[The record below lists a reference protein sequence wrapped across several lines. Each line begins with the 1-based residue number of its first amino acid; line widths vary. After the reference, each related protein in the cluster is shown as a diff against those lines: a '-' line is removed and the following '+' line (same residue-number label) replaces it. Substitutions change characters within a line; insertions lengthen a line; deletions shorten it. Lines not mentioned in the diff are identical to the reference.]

1 MRQLLVICFSL
12 WYTYILNK
20 KWYGESMSDEKM
32 LGTEYLRLKRELFDQ
47 YYSFLNDMQKQAVY
61 AVNGPLLILA
71 GAGSGKTTV
80 LVNRIVHMIRYGNG
94 AEDTCVPGDVDALTL
109 EEMRRAKDLPREELG
124 AFLTRFASRAPKAW
138 SVLAITFTNKAA
150 NEIKSRLASAFGE
163 GSSEAS
169 DIWAGT
175 FHSICLRLLR
185 RWYKELGY
193 QEGFGICDTDDSKKL
208 ISACMKQLNMD
219 DRQLPIKSVMNLIS
233 RAKDRLLT
241 PEDFSA
247 EAGTDF
253 KLKQVAKIYA
263 LYQERLRSSNLMDFD
278 DIIMQ
283 TVRLLEENPEA
294 LDYVQSKFR
303 YVCVDE
309 YQDTNKAQ
317 LRLTILLSGGFNN
330 IMVVGDDDQS
340 IYKFRGATIE
350 NILNFEGNYKN
361 ARVIKL
367 EQNYRSTKNIL
378 DAANGV
384 ISRNDTRHDKKL
396 WTAGEAG
403 ERITLRKLGNQNDE
417 ARYLCDQIH
426 KDMREKHY
434 SYRDFAVLYRT
445 NAQSRNIEQAFAKSG
460 IPYRMLGGLRFYDRA
475 EIRDILAYLCVINNP
490 MDDVRLKRIINV
502 PKRGIGDKSILT
514 AESMAQAG
522 GYSMLEF
529 IRHATEYKAIPQ
541 AAAKS
546 MEAFAQLMDE
556 LRHKAAQGGVADLI
570 RSIVD
575 VTGYG
580 RMLEM
585 AGAEEADRI
594 DNIGELIT
602 SAAQYEQSAEEPS
615 LSEFLED
622 VALVSDVDKYD
633 EAADAVVLMTIH
645 SAKGLE
651 FPVVFLPGMEEGLF
665 PGRQSIM
672 NPDEIEEERRLA
684 YVAITRAKKKVYIT
698 HVHNRMLN
706 GSTQYNPISRFAE
719 EIPPELVEEID
730 TYSSVPMQ
738 KKVSFADAGQS
749 YGYAPRSFGVSR
761 PAASPRTVSPGAAV
775 KSSLPD
781 FAAGDRVRHTTFG
794 DGVILSTKNMGGD
807 ILYEIAF
814 DKVGTKKLMATYAR
828 LKKADQ

>member
-12 WYTYILNK
+12 WYTYVLNK
-20 KWYGESMSDEKM
+20 KWYGESMSDTKM

-94 AEDTCVPGDVDALTL
+94 VEDTYVPGDVDDFVL
-109 EEMRRAKDLPREELG
+109 EEMRRAKDMSREELG

-350 NILNFEGNYKN
+350 NILNFESNYKN

-396 WTAGEAG
+396 GTAGEAG

-426 KDMREKHY
+426 KDMREKQY
-434 SYRDFAVLYRT
+434 AYRDFAVLYRT
-445 NAQSRNIEQAFAKSG
+445 NAQSRNIS
-460 IPYRMLGGLRFYDRA
+460 
-475 EIRDILAYLCVINNP
+475 
-490 MDDVRLKRIINV
+490 
-502 PKRGIGDKSILT
+502 
-514 AESMAQAG
+514 
-522 GYSMLEF
+522 
-529 IRHATEYKAIPQ
+529 
-541 AAAKS
+541 
-546 MEAFAQLMDE
+546 
-556 LRHKAAQGGVADLI
+556 
-570 RSIVD
+570 
-575 VTGYG
+575 
-580 RMLEM
+580 
-585 AGAEEADRI
+585 
-594 DNIGELIT
+594 
-602 SAAQYEQSAEEPS
+602 
-615 LSEFLED
+615 
-622 VALVSDVDKYD
+622 
-633 EAADAVVLMTIH
+633 
-645 SAKGLE
+645 
-651 FPVVFLPGMEEGLF
+651 
-665 PGRQSIM
+665 
-672 NPDEIEEERRLA
+672 RRLPKA
-684 YVAITRAKKKVYIT
+684 VFPTVCWAVF
-698 HVHNRMLN
+698 
-706 GSTQYNPISRFAE
+706 GSTTARKFEISSPICVLS
-719 EIPPELVEEID
+719 ITLW
-730 TYSSVPMQ
+730 TTSV
-738 KKVSFADAGQS
+738 
-749 YGYAPRSFGVSR
+749 
-761 PAASPRTVSPGAAV
+761 
-775 KSSLPD
+775 
-781 FAAGDRVRHTTFG
+781 
-794 DGVILSTKNMGGD
+794 
-807 ILYEIAF
+807 
-814 DKVGTKKLMATYAR
+814 
-828 LKKADQ
+828 

>member
-1 MRQLLVICFSL
+1 MLYLHIE
-12 WYTYILNK
+12 YNK
-20 KWYGESMSDEKM
+20 RYGEIMNDTNM
-32 LGTEYLRLKRELFDQ
+32 LGREYLRLKRALFDQ
-47 YYSFLNDMQKQAVY
+47 YYSFLNDMQREAVY

-80 LVNRIVHMIRYGNG
+80 LVNRIVHMIRYGN
-94 AEDTCVPGDVDALTL
+94 AVQDTYVPAGTDETVL

-124 AFLTRFASRAPKAW
+124 DYLARFTSRAPKAW

-150 NEIKSRLASAFGE
+150 NEIKHRLSSAFGE

-185 RWYKELGY
+185 RWCKELGY
-193 QEGFGICDTDDSKKL
+193 VEGFGICDTDDSKKL

-219 DRQLPIKSVMNLIS
+219 DRQLPIKSVMNLIG

-241 PEDFSA
+241 PEDFA
-247 EAGTDF
+247 AVAGTDF

-263 LYQERLRSSNLMDFD
+263 LYQDRLHSSNLMDFD

-283 TVRLLEENPEA
+283 TVRLLRENPEA

-309 YQDTNKAQ
+309 FQDTNKAQ
-317 LRLTILLSGGFNN
+317 LELTKLLSGGFNN

-350 NILNFEGNYKN
+350 NILNFEDNYKN

-384 ISRNDTRHDKKL
+384 ISKNDTRHDKKL

-426 KDMREKHY
+426 KDMRAKQY
-434 SYRDFAVLYRT
+434 AYRDFAVLYRT

-490 MDDVRLKRIINV
+490 LDDVRLKRIINV
-502 PKRGIGDKSILT
+502 PRRGIGDKSILT

-529 IRHATEYKAIPQ
+529 IRHATEFKAIPQ

-556 LRHKAAQGGVADLI
+556 LRNKAAQNNVADLI
-570 RSIVD
+570 RSVVD

-580 RMLEM
+580 RMLEL
-585 AGAEEADRI
+585 AGAEEAERI

-651 FPVVFLPGMEEGLF
+651 FPVVFLPGMEEGIF

-672 NPDEIEEERRLA
+672 DPTEIEEERRLA

-730 TYSSVPMQ
+730 TYSAVPHQSKPMYAQ
-738 KKVSFADAGQS
+738 GGQS
-749 YGYAPRSFGVSR
+749 SYFPARTFDARR
-761 PAASPRTVSPGAAV
+761 PSAMPKAAFAASASKPA
-775 KSSLPD
+775 LPS
-781 FAAGDRVRHTTFG
+781 FSAGDRVRHTTFG
-794 DGVILSTKNMGGD
+794 DGIILSTKNMGGD
-807 ILYEIAF
+807 VLYEIAF

-828 LKKADQ
+828 LKKADE

>member
-1 MRQLLVICFSL
+1 MLYL
-12 WYTYILNK
+12 YIEYY
-20 KWYGESMSDEKM
+20 KWCGEIMSDTNM
-32 LGTEYLRLKRELFDQ
+32 LSREYLRLKRALFDQ
-47 YYSFLNDMQKQAVY
+47 YYDFLNDMQRQAVY

-80 LVNRIVHMIRYGNG
+80 LVNRIVHMIRYGN
-94 AEDTCVPGDVDALTL
+94 AVEDTYVPAGADENVL
-109 EEMRRAKDLPREELG
+109 EEMRCAKDLPHEELG
-124 AFLTRFASRAPKAW
+124 NFLTRFTSRPPKAW

-150 NEIKSRLASAFGE
+150 NEIKHRLSSAFGE

-185 RWYKELGY
+185 RWCKELGY
-193 QEGFGICDTDDSKKL
+193 VEGFGICDTDDSKKL

-241 PEDFSA
+241 PEDFAA

-263 LYQERLRSSNLMDFD
+263 LYQDRLRSSNLMDFD

-384 ISRNDTRHDKKL
+384 ISKNDTRHSKKL

-426 KDMREKHY
+426 KDMRTKQY
-434 SYRDFAVLYRT
+434 TYRDFAVLYRT

-490 MDDVRLKRIINV
+490 LDDVRLKRIINV
-502 PKRGIGDKSILT
+502 PRRGIGDKSILT

-529 IRHATEYKAIPQ
+529 IRHATDYKAIPQ

-546 MEAFAQLMDE
+546 MESFAQLVDE
-556 LRHKAAQGGVADLI
+556 LRNKAVKSSVADLI
-570 RSIVD
+570 RSVVD

-580 RMLEM
+580 RMLEL
-585 AGAEEADRI
+585 AGAEEAERI

-602 SAAQYEQSAEEPS
+602 SAAQYEQSAETPS

-651 FPVVFLPGMEEGLF
+651 FPVVFLPGMEEGIF

-672 NPDEIEEERRLA
+672 DPSEIEEERRLA

-730 TYSSVPMQ
+730 TYSAVPHQ
-738 KKVSFADAGQS
+738 SKTVYTQGGQTS
-749 YGYAPRSFGVSR
+749 YCPTRTFGTSR
-761 PAASPRTVSPGAAV
+761 PSAMPRMAPSTPVGKPA
-775 KSSLPD
+775 LPA
-781 FAAGDRVRHTTFG
+781 FSAGDRVRHTTFG
-794 DGVILSTKNMGGD
+794 DGIILSTKNMGGD
-807 ILYEIAF
+807 VLYEIAF